1 MNVDLSTLSLIIAVV
16 MLMHLV
22 SLRLQMKVNNI
33 YKGLNYW
40 FWGNVLLTLGSSL
53 FFLRNIEIIKFFAI
67 VFSNTIIVC
76 GMVLIYKGIN
86 KFLNITKNYTFLWI
100 VSFAGFWLFYYFT
113 IVNDLV
119 KGRMIVYS
127 AIISFISFLTAFSI
141 LKNKT
146 KHINTSSVFL
156 AIVYL
161 VYGAFYFIRGIYIIY
176 LGKVNIKIDIIDS
189 NIILWV
195 SLVCGYFFIIGL
207 ILLVN
212 QRLNSKQKK
221 MIEELELLNA
231 TKNRLFSIIGHDLR
245 GPIGNMVEI
254 LKLINDGIVDEEKQ
268 KKEIIPELLKV
279 SGFTLNL
286 LENLLI
292 WAKNQREDIS
302 INKELFD
309 INEIIIKS
317 IEINK
322 INADKKKI
330 SLQNDLEEKV
340 LINADKEMITTV
352 LRNLISNAIKFTKEN
367 GLVKTE
373 VIKEESFIKVVVVD
387 NGIGIKKDNLD
398 KLFKMDTNITT
409 FGTTGEKGTGIGL
422 ILCKE
427 LIEKN
432 NGKIWVESEENI
444 GSKFIFTIPL

>member
-16 MLMHLV
+16 MLMYLV

-40 FWGNVLLTLGSSL
+40 FWGNVLLTLGSFL

-67 VFSNTIIVC
+67 VFANTIIVC
-76 GMVLIYKGIN
+76 GMILIYKGIN
-86 KFLNITKNYTFLWI
+86 KFLDVTKNYMFLWI
-100 VSFAGFWLFYYFT
+100 VSVAGFWLFYYFT

-127 AIISFISFLTAFSI
+127 VIISFISFLTAFSI

-212 QRLNSKQKK
+212 QRLNSKQKN

-245 GPIGNMVEI
+245 GQIGNMVEI

-292 WAKNQREDIS
+292 WAKNQREDTS

-317 IEINK
+317 MEINK

-330 SLQNDLEEKV
+330 LLQNDLEEKV

-352 LRNLISNAIKFTKEN
+352 LRNLISNAVKFTKEN

-373 VIKEESFIKVVVVD
+373 VIKEESFIKVAVVD

-398 KLFKMDTNITT
+398 KLFKMDANITT

-432 NGKIWVESEENI
+432 DGKIWVESEENI
-444 GSKFIFTIPL
+444 GSKFIFKIPL